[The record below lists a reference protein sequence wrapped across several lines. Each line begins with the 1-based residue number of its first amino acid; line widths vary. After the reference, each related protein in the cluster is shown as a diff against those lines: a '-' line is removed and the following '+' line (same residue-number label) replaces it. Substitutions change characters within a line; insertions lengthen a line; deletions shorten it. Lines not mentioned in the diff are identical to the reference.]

1 MIANIP
7 QWVRYMSSGSFT
19 ITKYAASYADG
30 DQIHP
35 IRVQPETLTAAI
47 GSTTN
52 AAPAGTINNPIQCR
66 VSGGKRQIGL
76 LARYITI
83 QFPATGQPTGYQAG
97 GTTRIPALT
106 ETFYDA
112 ATRGTNITYLS
123 VVCKIVSRSRERVDG
138 SDGG

>member
-1 MIANIP
+1 
-7 QWVRYMSSGSFT
+7 MSAGNFVIS
-19 ITKYAASYADG
+19 KYAASYGDG

-35 IRVQPETLTAAI
+35 IRVQPETLLAAI

-52 AAPAGTINNPIQCR
+52 AAPSGAVNNPIQCR

-76 LARYITI
+76 LARYVSI
-83 QFPATGQPTGYQAG
+83 QFPATDQPTGYQAS

-106 ETFYDA
+106 EAFYNA
-112 ATRGTNITYLS
+112 AIKGVSITYLTKTCT
-123 VVCKIVSRSRERVDG
+123 VVSRSRERVDG

>member
-1 MIANIP
+1 
-7 QWVRYMSSGSFT
+7 MSSGSFT
-19 ITKYAASYADG
+19 ITKYAASYGNG

-35 IRVQPETLTAAI
+35 IRVQPETITAAI
-47 GSTTN
+47 GSVTN
-52 AAPAGTINNPIQCR
+52 AAPSGTQNNPIQCR

-83 QFPATGQPTGYQAG
+83 QFPATDQPTNYQAG

-106 ETFYDA
+106 EAFYNA
-112 ATRGTNITYLS
+112 AVKGADITYLTKT
-123 VVCKIVSRSRERVDG
+123 CKIVSRSRERVDG